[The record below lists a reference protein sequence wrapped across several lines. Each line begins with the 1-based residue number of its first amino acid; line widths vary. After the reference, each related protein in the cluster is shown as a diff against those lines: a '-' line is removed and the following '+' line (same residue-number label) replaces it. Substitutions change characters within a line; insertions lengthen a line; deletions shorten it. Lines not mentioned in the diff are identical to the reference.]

1 MSIEI
6 ALAIA
11 LTGGQGAPNGLPF
24 VSPMFGDH
32 MVLQRDK
39 KNVIW
44 GWSNPG
50 DEVTVSL
57 GGKSAS
63 AKAGPDGKWTVK
75 IDPPKVGGPYEL
87 TVEGDRKVTFK
98 DVLVGDVWVCSG
110 QSNMEMGLLETDNG
124 PAVMKAANHPNIRLF
139 LIKQNVSY
147 TPAPL
152 ADAKWAVCS
161 ADTIGQGGWGGFSAV
176 GYYFGRMLNRELG
189 VPVGLVQAAWGGT
202 AAEAWASESGL
213 QTLKDFDNVIAKIQK
228 DRAEGA
234 PASGTLAD
242 LWIKEKANATK
253 VASPSLDDSNWV
265 ETSIPSDFKAVNP
278 QQNPGL
284 VAFRKTVN
292 LTSIPDGETFVR
304 IGGLPNANWTYQHYT
319 FVNGVRV
326 GAAGTWDAWL
336 RVPNSLLKVGANQIT
351 ILVNDDAGT
360 VGFKPTTF
368 HVRLGDSSEVAL
380 GGTWKSKFLV
390 DARAT
395 GDRPKD
401 YSPAPNLPGVLF
413 NGMLAP
419 TFPMAIRGAIWYQ
432 GETNGG
438 RGYQYRK
445 LLPQMIA
452 DWRKAY
458 GQGDFP
464 FYIVSLAAFGQPV
477 QKPGDDGWA
486 ELREAQYLTA
496 KNVKNAGL
504 AITTDVGD
512 PTDIHPKNKK
522 AVGERL
528 ALVALAKEFNKS
540 VEYSGPEYAGM
551 KVQGA
556 KVQLSFK
563 HVEGGLVAKTKDNLG
578 FQIAGADK
586 VWHWASAEIKGDTV
600 EVWSDKV
607 AAPAAVR
614 YAWAGYPKAGLFNG
628 VGLPAIPFR
637 TDDWPGV
644 SINNK

>member
-6 ALAIA
+6 ALALA
-11 LTGGQGAPNGLPF
+11 LSTGQSAVNSLPF

-39 KNVIW
+39 KNAIW
-44 GWSNPG
+44 GWTNPG
-50 DEVTVSL
+50 EEVTVSV
-57 GGKSAS
+57 GGKSAK
-63 AKAGPDGKWTVK
+63 AKASSDGKWTVK

-87 TVEGDRKVTFK
+87 TVEGARKVTFK

-110 QSNMEMGLLETDNG
+110 QSNMEMGLTETDNG
-124 PAVMKAANHPNIRLF
+124 PAVIKAANHPNIRLF

-147 TPAPL
+147 TPALLP
-152 ADAKWAVCS
+152 DAKWAVCS
-161 ADTIGQGGWGGFSAV
+161 PETVGQGGWGGFSAV
-176 GYYFGRMLNRELG
+176 GYYFGRMLNRELN

-213 QTLKDFDNVIAKIQK
+213 QTLKDFDEVIGRIQK
-228 DRAEGA
+228 DRAEGSA
-234 PASGTLAD
+234 PSGTLAD
-242 LWIKEKANATK
+242 LWIKEKAKTTQA
-253 VASPSLDDSNWV
+253 ASPTLDDSAWV
-265 ETSIPSDFKAVNP
+265 TTTVPSLFTEVNP
-278 QQNPGL
+278 TKNPGL
-284 VAFRKTVN
+284 VALRKTVK

-336 RVPNSLLKVGANQIT
+336 RVPNSLLKVGDNQIT
-351 ILVNDDAGT
+351 ILVNDDAGS

-368 HVRLGDSSEVAL
+368 HLRMGDTSEVSL
-380 GGTWKSKFLV
+380 NGEWRIKFLV

-432 GETNGG
+432 GETNAG

-477 QKPGDDGWA
+477 EKPGDDGWA

-496 KNVKNAGL
+496 KNVKNSGL

-512 PTDIHPKNKK
+512 AYDIHPKNKK

-528 ALVALAKEFNKS
+528 ALVALAKEFKRQ
-540 VEYSGPEYAGM
+540 VEYSGPEYSGM
-551 KVQGA
+551 KVENG
-556 KVQLSFK
+556 KVRLTFK
-563 HVEGGLVAKTKDNLG
+563 HAEGGLVAKTKENLG

-586 VWHWASAEIKGDTV
+586 VWHWAKAEVKGDTA
-600 EVWSDKV
+600 EVWSESV
-607 AAPAAVR
+607 AKPLAVR
-614 YAWAGYPKAGLFNG
+614 YAWAGNPKAGLFNAI
-628 VGLPAIPFR
+628 GLPAIPFR

-644 SINNK
+644 SINNR